1 MFKAL
6 RRWWKYLGAKVNSAF
21 NAKADPK
28 IQLEQ
33 AITEAQDQHRRLRE
47 QAANVIANQKQTE
60 MRLDRAMEELE
71 KVSGNAKQAVL
82 MADEAAKKGD
92 AAKVEEFTAAAESFA
107 NRLIAIEKEVED
119 LKALALQSSQASD
132 QAKAA
137 VQQNAT
143 ALQRKL
149 AERNKL
155 LSQLDQAKM
164 QEQVNKA
171 MASLSE
177 TVGEDV
183 PTFDEVR
190 EKIEARYAK
199 AKGMSELTESSVES
213 RMLEVEQA
221 AANSEAQ
228 TRLAQIRAQLG
239 LAPAASRTGSRRG
252 GSAAAEPR
260 RRARGR
266 PRRAAAEALAALRQ
280 HHEVVPVDDLVG
292 HALGQLGGVAP
303 GHLPQAHRAEAHE
316 ALGEHPAVEA
326 GDLHGVVD
334 LEGALHRV
342 HPGGEQ
348 RHAAVEQR
356 SAGAVVDDDRAVRA
370 RPRTRST
377 ACGPAGAWPSG
388 APPCPRPA
396 RRPPPPP
403 ARRRATPGRSPPA
416 RPTTRRSWRPPASTP
431 CRRCPGR
438 CRCRRRAT
446 RASGRPRRSP
456 RSARPTRRAGDRR

>member
-33 AITEAQDQHRRLRE
+33 AIAEAQDQHRRLRE

-60 MRLDRAMEELE
+60 MRLDRSLEELE

-92 AAKVEEFTAAAESFA
+92 TAKVEEYTAAAESFA
-107 NRLIAIEKEVED
+107 SRLIAIEKEVED
-119 LKALALQSSQASD
+119 LKALALQASQASD
-132 QAKAA
+132 QAKPA

-143 ALQRKL
+143 MLQRKL

-171 MASLSE
+171 MSSLSE

-221 AANSEAQ
+221 AANTEAQ
-228 TRLAQIRAQLG
+228 ARLAQIRAQLG
-239 LAPAASRTGSRRG
+239 L
-252 GSAAAEPR
+252 
-260 RRARGR
+260 
-266 PRRAAAEALAALRQ
+266 
-280 HHEVVPVDDLVG
+280 
-292 HALGQLGGVAP
+292 
-303 GHLPQAHRAEAHE
+303 
-316 ALGEHPAVEA
+316 
-326 GDLHGVVD
+326 
-334 LEGALHRV
+334 
-342 HPGGEQ
+342 
-348 RHAAVEQR
+348 
-356 SAGAVVDDDRAVRA
+356 
-370 RPRTRST
+370 
-377 ACGPAGAWPSG
+377 
-388 APPCPRPA
+388 
-396 RRPPPPP
+396 
-403 ARRRATPGRSPPA
+403 
-416 RPTTRRSWRPPASTP
+416 
-431 CRRCPGR
+431 
-438 CRCRRRAT
+438 
-446 RASGRPRRSP
+446 
-456 RSARPTRRAGDRR
+456 

>member
-6 RRWWKYLGAKVNSAF
+6 RRWWKYLGAKVNSVF

-92 AAKVEEFTAAAESFA
+92 TAKVEEYTSAAESFA
-107 NRLIAIEKEVED
+107 ARLIAIEGEVED
-119 LKALALQSSQASD
+119 LKQLALQSSQASD

-171 MASLSE
+171 MSSLSE

-239 LAPAASRTGSRRG
+239 LAPA
-252 GSAAAEPR
+252 SADAPAAAPAPAAEP
-260 RRARGR
+260 A
-266 PRRAAAEALAALRQ
+266 PAPE
-280 HHEVVPVDDLVG
+280 
-292 HALGQLGGVAP
+292 VAP
-303 GHLPQAHRAEAHE
+303 GE
-316 ALGEHPAVEA
+316 PAPGEA
-326 GDLHGVVD
+326 G
-334 LEGALHRV
+334 
-342 HPGGEQ
+342 
-348 RHAAVEQR
+348 
-356 SAGAVVDDDRAVRA
+356 
-370 RPRTRST
+370 
-377 ACGPAGAWPSG
+377 PA
-388 APPCPRPA
+388 
-396 RRPPPPP
+396 
-403 ARRRATPGRSPPA
+403 
-416 RPTTRRSWRPPASTP
+416 
-431 CRRCPGR
+431 
-438 CRCRRRAT
+438 
-446 RASGRPRRSP
+446 
-456 RSARPTRRAGDRR
+456 

>member
-6 RRWWKYLGAKVNSAF
+6 RRWWKYLGAKVNSVF

-60 MRLDRAMEELE
+60 MRLDRAIEELE

-92 AAKVEEFTAAAESFA
+92 TAKVEEFTAAAESFA
-107 NRLIAIEKEVED
+107 TRLIAIEKEVED

-183 PTFDEVR
+183 PDLRRGAR
-190 EKIEARYAK
+190 EDRGPLRQGQGHVGAHRVVGGVPDAR
-199 AKGMSELTESSVES
+199 G
-213 RMLEVEQA
+213 
-221 AANSEAQ
+221 
-228 TRLAQIRAQLG
+228 RAGRRQQRG
-239 LAPAASRTGSRRG
+239 PDPPGPDPRPARPGSGSRRG
-252 GSAAAEPR
+252 RPPPSR
-260 RRARGR
+260 RRAQ
-266 PRRAAAEALAALRQ
+266 EA
-280 HHEVVPVDDLVG
+280 P
-292 HALGQLGGVAP
+292 P
-303 GHLPQAHRAEAHE
+303 
-316 ALGEHPAVEA
+316 
-326 GDLHGVVD
+326 
-334 LEGALHRV
+334 
-342 HPGGEQ
+342 
-348 RHAAVEQR
+348 
-356 SAGAVVDDDRAVRA
+356 RA
-370 RPRTRST
+370 RNP
-377 ACGPAGAWPSG
+377 GPAPQ
-388 APPCPRPA
+388 
-396 RRPPPPP
+396 PP
-403 ARRRATPGRSPPA
+403 AREPC
-416 RPTTRRSWRPPASTP
+416 AS
-431 CRRCPGR
+431 
-438 CRCRRRAT
+438 
-446 RASGRPRRSP
+446 RPR
-456 RSARPTRRAGDRR
+456 GQ